1 MPVYNGLPFL
11 SASIESIL
19 RQSFTDFEFIILDD
33 GSTDGSAEVLR
44 DWARKDPRIHLLATK
59 RKSGLSGSSNLLAAR
74 AQAPLVARMDADDIA
89 HPDRLR
95 RQWKLIQGDAA
106 IVLVGTLSDGI
117 DSNGKQVRP
126 RDRWRLLR
134 RSPFPPFPHGSVMF
148 RRSVFEDVGGYSEHC
163 IGWEEQ
169 ELFIRMSRKGR
180 IVVVPDVLYSYR
192 YHVDSATVE
201 FSPED
206 AGRIAE
212 LRNRCVAEIRAG
224 RDYQELLN
232 EPSNGRI
239 SQRAALAAFYMHAA
253 MRLWAGT
260 SPKVVSSLLASTNT
274 AWNPERVLLL
284 LWAAWAAESPASLR
298 ILMRSFIRT
307 RDFLAGFRIKDGRP
321 YEWRFE

>member
-1 MPVYNGLPFL
+1 V
-11 SASIESIL
+11 
-19 RQSFTDFEFIILDD
+19 
-33 GSTDGSAEVLR
+33 
-44 DWARKDPRIHLLATK
+44 
-59 RKSGLSGSSNLLAAR
+59 
-74 AQAPLVARMDADDIA
+74 
-89 HPDRLR
+89 
-95 RQWKLIQGDAA
+95 
-106 IVLVGTLSDGI
+106 
-117 DSNGKQVRP
+117 
-126 RDRWRLLR
+126 
-134 RSPFPPFPHGSVMF
+134 
-148 RRSVFEDVGGYSEHC
+148 
-163 IGWEEQ
+163 
-169 ELFIRMSRKGR
+169 
-180 IVVVPDVLYSYR
+180 
-192 YHVDSATVE
+192 
-201 FSPED
+201 
-206 AGRIAE
+206 
-212 LRNRCVAEIRAG
+212 RNRCVAEVRAG